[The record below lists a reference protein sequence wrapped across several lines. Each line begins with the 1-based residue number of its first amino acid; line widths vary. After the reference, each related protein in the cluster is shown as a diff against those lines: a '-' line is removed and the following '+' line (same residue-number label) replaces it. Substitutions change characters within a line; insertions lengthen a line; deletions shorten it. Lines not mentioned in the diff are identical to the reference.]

1 MGVRTEVLDKMMI
14 FDCNKIK
21 EINYTFGC
29 HMAKPVGTL
38 KIYQGDDFK
47 MLHYKFMGIKD
58 HMYKQKI
65 RGERL
70 SQFNKKFGLGIYYLF
85 SEEQQKSID
94 GPNIVPI
101 RRNDTMLK
109 RYDVEQPTDT
119 FMTTD
124 EYMYDLAYRKGRI
137 SKNISLLLKQSAID
151 CEIHRKLHS
160 KEQPVIQCMR
170 FDTTTKSEDLAF
182 KPSYLLE
189 EKDTLYLR
197 NIIRKSRKLQ
207 KIRIKGLAMI
217 LDPVTNDIFDFVAF
231 EDNQRLLKIGTKI
244 SPTEIHFLV

>member
-1 MGVRTEVLDKMMI
+1 
-14 FDCNKIK
+14 
-21 EINYTFGC
+21 
-29 HMAKPVGTL
+29 
-38 KIYQGDDFK
+38 
-47 MLHYKFMGIKD
+47 
-58 HMYKQKI
+58 
-65 RGERL
+65 
-70 SQFNKKFGLGIYYLF
+70 
-85 SEEQQKSID
+85 
-94 GPNIVPI
+94 
-101 RRNDTMLK
+101 
-109 RYDVEQPTDT
+109 
-119 FMTTD
+119 MTTD

-189 EKDTLYLR
+189 EKDTLYLI
-197 NIIRKSRKLQ
+197 NIIRKSRQLQ
-207 KIRIKGLAMI
+207 KIRIKGMAMI